1 MLKIVLYNC
10 TLQLMKSYTKA
21 EVVRLE
27 KRVILSLSKQGTVFQ
42 HEFQQNNYILAHIA
56 LGGTLHSIFPWEGSN
71 ASKIPHTFK
80 MEMINACNCSPDTCA
95 QQCKIQGNQIRKHS
109 FKAISSDLWSQRKQY
124 IPDFNS
130 VLVHDMGS
138 SAQLAEL
145 CFPVLVICHRLGDQ
159 RWEWHSSKGGLTTVE
174 TVKRN

>member
-1 MLKIVLYNC
+1 MPGKLLSPQFGICKMLKIVLYNC

-27 KRVILSLSKQGTVFQ
+27 KRIILSLSKQGTVFQ

-71 ASKIPHTFK
+71 ASKIPNTSK

-95 QQCKIQGNQIRKHS
+95 QQCKI
-109 FKAISSDLWSQRKQY
+109 
-124 IPDFNS
+124 
-130 VLVHDMGS
+130 
-138 SAQLAEL
+138 
-145 CFPVLVICHRLGDQ
+145 
-159 RWEWHSSKGGLTTVE
+159 
-174 TVKRN
+174 